1 MQSQQISDNNKSTQ
15 FLEFSYSLH
24 QVIITKEF
32 QNAVMGEGNIMKQ
45 YGDDE
50 EDKRQHAMAV
60 VT

>member
-15 FLEFSYSLH
+15 FL
-24 QVIITKEF
+24 VIITKEF